1 MQNKLQEITDKLYN
15 EGLSKGRQEAEELL
29 KKAREESEK
38 LVADAKKEAARI
50 LSDAE
55 KEAVELKTKAENDI
69 RMASAQSFASI
80 KQQIEN
86 SIITKAIS
94 EPVSATANDTG
105 FIKEIMLAIVTAFNP
120 ASSDPVALEMLL
132 PENKKET
139 LDKFIKEKIE
149 KLCTA
154 GIEVKFSKN
163 VGNGFRIG
171 PKEGGYFI
179 SFTDEDFKN
188 IISEYLRPKTRKL
201 LFGE

>member
-1 MQNKLQEITDKLYN
+1 
-15 EGLSKGRQEAEELL
+15 
-29 KKAREESEK
+29 
-38 LVADAKKEAARI
+38 
-50 LSDAE
+50 
-55 KEAVELKTKAENDI
+55 
-69 RMASAQSFASI
+69 MASAQSFASI

-105 FIKEIMLAIVTAFNP
+105 FIREIMLAIVTAFNP

-154 GIEVKFSKN
+154 GIE
-163 VGNGFRIG
+163 
-171 PKEGGYFI
+171 
-179 SFTDEDFKN
+179 
-188 IISEYLRPKTRKL
+188 
-201 LFGE
+201 

>member
-69 RMASAQSFASI
+69 KMASAQSFASI

-105 FIKEIMLAIVTAFNP
+105 FIREIMLAIVTAFNP

-149 KLCTA
+149 KLMHLSKDKVIFYPLCLDC
-154 GIEVKFSKN
+154 FSK
-163 VGNGFRIG
+163 VVYIPDKRV
-171 PKEGGYFI
+171 KA
-179 SFTDEDFKN
+179 D
-188 IISEYLRPKTRKL
+188 LVAVV
-201 LFGE
+201 